1 VAVPNPSGERTLV
14 WAMSLT
20 LGRSPHTSDVPT
32 VDADDDTIHRW
43 VVRHYAHDSGRHER
57 RHQVVAAFAYC

>member
-1 VAVPNPSGERTLV
+1 V